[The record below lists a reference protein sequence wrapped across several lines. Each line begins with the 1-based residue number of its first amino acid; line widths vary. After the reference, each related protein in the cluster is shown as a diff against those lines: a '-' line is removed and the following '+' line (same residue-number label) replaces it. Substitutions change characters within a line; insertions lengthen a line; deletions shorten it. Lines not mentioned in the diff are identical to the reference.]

1 MLGRARF
8 RCVCGVWTAAICA
21 ARNERG
27 LGSIALPEG
36 RKWSP
41 QEWKDSGAWK
51 QVEENLLASEFKE
64 VLEDVQDFGPPPL
77 LAAKPKVVDMPSGP
91 VTIEDRSKQY
101 EHFAWAG
108 GEDTEL
114 KPVTKWG
121 ALS

>member
-1 MLGRARF
+1 MSGIFNVFFFVLSEGQFYKTWPLGPRCAVLGRARF
-8 RCVCGVWTAAICA
+8 RCVCGVWTAAICP

-27 LGSIALPEG
+27 IGLP
-36 RKWSP
+36 
-41 QEWKDSGAWK
+41 
-51 QVEENLLASEFKE
+51 
-64 VLEDVQDFGPPPL
+64 
-77 LAAKPKVVDMPSGP
+77 DMPSGP

>member
-1 MLGRARF
+1 MCRARKSEISLRL
-8 RCVCGVWTAAICA
+8 RCNGTCLT
-21 ARNERG
+21 N
-27 LGSIALPEG
+27 IALPEG

-41 QEWKDSGAWK
+41 QEWKDSGAWE

-64 VLEDVQDFGPPPL
+64 VLEDVMDFGPPPL

-91 VTIEDRSKQY
+91 ITIEDRSKQY

-114 KPVTKWG
+114 KPVTKVRLQW
-121 ALS
+121 